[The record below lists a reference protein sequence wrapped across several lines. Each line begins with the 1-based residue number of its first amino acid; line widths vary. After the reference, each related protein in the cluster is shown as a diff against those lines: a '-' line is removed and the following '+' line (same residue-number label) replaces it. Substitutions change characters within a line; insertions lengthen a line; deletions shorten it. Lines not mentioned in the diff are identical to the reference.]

1 MITEEIPRFGSL
13 FTCPN
18 THPTMTALSPP
29 PPPVPSLTSLGG
41 GVSSPAPPMHGV
53 QILFCAGVSWACHAS
68 PLLLP
73 ESLEDRSL
81 VFWGTSGRACR
92 PEAAPSALD
101 EPGVGNQAGG
111 ARLQRALLS
120 WGGLVRAGG
129 H

>member
-1 MITEEIPRFGSL
+1 MITEEIPRFGSRPSGVL
-13 FTCPN
+13 TLIPPWPRSPLPRPPRSCPFSD
-18 THPTMTALSPP
+18 L
-29 PPPVPSLTSLGG
+29 
-41 GVSSPAPPMHGV
+41 PAPPMLGV

-68 PLLLP
+68 PLPLP

-81 VFWGTSGRACR
+81 ISWGTSGRACR

-111 ARLQRALLS
+111 GRLQRALLS